1 MSVDNQTKP
10 KKPSKLERGVVN
22 RIGILDRDASAA
34 TEEVAFH
41 PIQSPAIRLALK
53 KNRSMG
59 DLDLSQID
67 PDPKQ
72 VRQVKTDTEAFRD
85 LLSSI
90 REHGV
95 IEPITVRW
103 IKETQRFQI
112 ITGER
117 RFRAAKEAG
126 LERIP
131 AIIRD
136 VDDTKK
142 AIHQLVENIQREN
155 MNPIEEAKAFKLYLA
170 ATGKQKQVLAKELGK
185 DKSYVTKTM
194 ALLEKLSREEQQVL
208 ASVATSQLPGKS
220 LIYEVLAS
228 DNPELRM
235 AVLKGQLTI
244 KQLRERVE
252 RKTPARATV
261 RFVTK
266 TFRLTSPEATVTVRL
281 KGQELDDSA
290 VTEALRNALSEQDSK
305 P

>member
-103 IKETQRFQI
+103 IEGTQRFQI